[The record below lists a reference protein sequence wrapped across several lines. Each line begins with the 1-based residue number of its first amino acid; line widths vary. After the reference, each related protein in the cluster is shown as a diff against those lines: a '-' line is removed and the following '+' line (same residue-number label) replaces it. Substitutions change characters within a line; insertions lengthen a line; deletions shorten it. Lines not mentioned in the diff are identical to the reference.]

1 MHKQECP
8 ESKHP
13 KFRALK
19 LNHFDFTILLDNGQ
33 NYTSCQLSMSKS
45 QLENYLY
52 FSCYGDLQ
60 TRVSWKPLSDHYST
74 RNNLK
79 AGPCN

>member
-1 MHKQECP
+1 MSETCTNKNALRVNTHNK
-8 ESKHP
+8 
-13 KFRALK
+13 RTLK
-19 LNHFDFTILLDNGQ
+19 LNNFDFTILLDNGQ

-60 TRVSWKPLSDHYST
+60 TRVS
-74 RNNLK
+74 
-79 AGPCN
+79 